1 MIRARTTEEYI
12 RLIEEAIYETEEL
25 RVAAEYDMESMGG
38 VAGFVDQLEASMRE
52 LYNSMKEGSYRFA
65 DKDLPYMELLNKQN
79 DRSLPFKHLLNVINT
94 THRKGLD
101 VDE

>member
-12 RLIEEAIYETEEL
+12 HLVEEAVYETEEL
-25 RVAAEYDMESMGG
+25 RVAAEYDMESMG
-38 VAGFVDQLEASMRE
+38 AATGFVDDLEASLRE
-52 LYNSMKEGSYRFA
+52 LYNAMKEGTYRFA
-65 DKDLPYMELLNKQN
+65 NKDLPYMELLNKQN
-79 DRSLPFKHLLNVINT
+79 DKFLPYKHLLNVINT